1 MSNQIKIM
9 RLKEKYQKEI
19 APQLKK
25 DFGWTN
31 MMLVPR
37 LEKVVLN
44 IGFGHHAKEKEY
56 MEIVGRGLA
65 KISGQK
71 AVFTLAKK
79 SVSAFKIREGMTIG
93 AKVTLRGDRMY
104 DFVEKLVN
112 ITFPRVRD
120 FRGISEKMM
129 DRAGNLTVGFKDQAA
144 FPEIKVEDTDTPFGL
159 EVCLAT
165 TAKTREEG
173 LALFKALGFPFKK
186 ETKKDSK

>member
-1 MSNQIKIM
+1 M
-9 RLKEKYQKEI
+9 RLREKYQNEIVPELQKE
-19 APQLKK
+19 
-25 DFGWTN
+25 FGWKN
-31 MMLVPR
+31 IMLVPR

-44 IGFGHHAKEKEY
+44 VGFGHHVKEKEY
-56 MEIVGRGLA
+56 MEMVSRGLV

-79 SVSAFKIREGMTIG
+79 SISAFKIREGMTIG
-93 AKVTLRGDRMY
+93 AKVTLRGQRMY

-120 FRGISEKMM
+120 FRGISDTML
-129 DRAGNLTVGFKDQAA
+129 DRAGNLTIGFKDQAA
-144 FPEIKVEDTDTPFGL
+144 FPEMKVEDTDIPFGL

-165 TAKTREEG
+165 TATTKEDG

-186 ETKKDSK
+186 DTKKDSK